1 MVVTTRQY
9 GEDIVMGKYI
19 RCTNREARRH
29 VQNRREFRGNNL
41 FAGWLEP
48 TYAEDSNERMYVVYS
63 YGEHWPLFIYHEP
76 TDTWFENLERHSV
89 TTSKHRSQAHPHLDT
104 KQVTKGFLLDLTLL
118 GLTQTVA
125 SHAGVK
131 VAA

>member
-1 MVVTTRQY
+1 MS
-9 GEDIVMGKYI
+9 KYI
-19 RCTNREARRH
+19 RCSNREARRH
-29 VQNRREFRGNNL
+29 VQNHRSFRGNNL
-41 FAGWLEP
+41 
-48 TYAEDSNERMYVVYS
+48 YANWVVVSHDEYLYVVYS